1 MDLKELDYI
10 VTVADEGSISRAA
23 EKLFMAQSSLSQ
35 AVRLIEQ
42 DLGTSVF
49 VRTARGVRPTAAG
62 EAFISHARQILQ
74 QYREAR
80 SEASDIEN
88 LKGGTIIFGISTY
101 RGTYLLPPV
110 LKKFHERYP
119 KVHVEISDRDTFV
132 RKYICQ
138 EKRMRVSLPR
148 WRYLPERLAGII
160 LCVGAVEVA
169 LLDWLGYGQGLTWQ
183 RGTMALGTAAVVLGL
198 ALLLEVDSL
207 WEQIHILLLD
217 YVSNTL
223 YPRQIHVYEAFA
235 EETDAANSFA
245 EGIKGQRCEKEKLAD
260 GQVNDEAQK
269 TAPKNATTIPLTLKK
284 EEEKLF
290 QEVLSDF
297 LG

>member
-1 MDLKELDYI
+1 MREFFSMGVVVSALELLQNGGEFI
-10 VTVADEGSISRAA
+10 LLGIWGILLAVCRRRV
-23 EKLFMAQSSLSQ
+23 FQS
-35 AVRLIEQ
+35 VC
-42 DLGTSVF
+42 
-49 VRTARGVRPTAAG
+49 
-62 EAFISHARQILQ
+62 
-74 QYREAR
+74 REAALEGGEKGR
-80 SEASDIEN
+80 MLRAMT
-88 LKGGTIIFGISTY
+88 LKFQ
-101 RGTYLLPPV
+101 
-110 LKKFHERYP
+110 
-119 KVHVEISDRDTFV
+119 
-132 RKYICQ
+132 KYICQ

-183 RGTMALGTAAVVLGL
+183 RGTMALGSAAAVLGL
-198 ALLLEVDSL
+198 SLLLEVDSL

-223 YPRQIHVYEAFA
+223 YPRQIHVYEAF
-235 EETDAANSFA
+235 EKE
-245 EGIKGQRCEKEKLAD
+245 IKGQRSEKEKLAD

-269 TAPKNATTIPLTLKK
+269 TAQKNATAIPLTLKK
-284 EEEKLF
+284 EEEKIF

>member
-1 MDLKELDYI
+1 MREFFSMGVVVSALELLQNGGEFI
-10 VTVADEGSISRAA
+10 LLGIWGI
-23 EKLFMAQSSLSQ
+23 LL
-35 AVRLIEQ
+35 AVCRRRVFR
-42 DLGTSVF
+42 SVC
-49 VRTARGVRPTAAG
+49 
-62 EAFISHARQILQ
+62 
-74 QYREAR
+74 REAALEGGEKGR
-80 SEASDIEN
+80 MLRAMT
-88 LKGGTIIFGISTY
+88 LKFQKSY
-101 RGTYLLPPV
+101 
-110 LKKFHERYP
+110 E
-119 KVHVEISDRDTFV
+119 VHVEISDRDTFV

-235 EETDAANSFA
+235 E
-245 EGIKGQRCEKEKLAD
+245 GIKGQRCEKEKLAD

>member
-119 KVHVEISDRDTFV
+119 KVHVEISEMDSIDLENQILEGILDLALIAAPPVRIKHGFEELMRDEIMLVTTKEHPV
-132 RKYICQ
+132 MKYAHECENDPEELWIDLKDTAPYEYILGPPNTVLGRTAREGVALAFTYRSC
-138 EKRMRVSLPR
+138 RIMRDGF
-148 WRYLPERLAGII
+148 RYLRIGKEGIF
-160 LCVGAVEVA
+160 
-169 LLDWLGYGQGLTWQ
+169 LD
-183 RGTMALGTAAVVLGL
+183 L
-198 ALLLEVDSL
+198 ALVWPAGKYRS
-207 WEQIHILLLD
+207 
-217 YVSNTL
+217 
-223 YPRQIHVYEAFA
+223 R
-235 EETDAANSFA
+235 AAKA
-245 EGIKGQRCEKEKLAD
+245 LAD
-260 GQVNDEAQK
+260 LLHEM
-269 TAPKNATTIPLTLKK
+269 APELLHR
-284 EEEKLF
+284 
-290 QEVLSDF
+290 
-297 LG
+297 

>member
-1 MDLKELDYI
+1 MRDFFSMGVVVSALELLQNGG
-10 VTVADEGSISRAA
+10 E
-23 EKLFMAQSSLSQ
+23 FMLLGIWGILLAVCRRRVFQS
-35 AVRLIEQ
+35 VC
-42 DLGTSVF
+42 
-49 VRTARGVRPTAAG
+49 
-62 EAFISHARQILQ
+62 
-74 QYREAR
+74 REAALEGGEKGR
-80 SEASDIEN
+80 MLRAMT
-88 LKGGTIIFGISTY
+88 LKFQKSY
-101 RGTYLLPPV
+101 
-110 LKKFHERYP
+110 E
-119 KVHVEISDRDTFV
+119 VHVEISDRDTFV

-183 RGTMALGTAAVVLGL
+183 RGTMALGSAAVVLGL

-223 YPRQIHVYEAFA
+223 YPRQIHVYEAFE
-235 EETDAANSFA
+235 EETMVSQSGRSKQEDN
-245 EGIKGQRCEKEKLAD
+245 RHEKDDEKD
-260 GQVNDEAQK
+260 VSVM
-269 TAPKNATTIPLTLKK
+269 PVSLKK
-284 EEEKLF
+284 EEEKIF

>member
-1 MDLKELDYI
+1 M
-10 VTVADEGSISRAA
+10 
-23 EKLFMAQSSLSQ
+23 
-35 AVRLIEQ
+35 
-42 DLGTSVF
+42 
-49 VRTARGVRPTAAG
+49 
-62 EAFISHARQILQ
+62 
-74 QYREAR
+74 
-80 SEASDIEN
+80 
-88 LKGGTIIFGISTY
+88 
-101 RGTYLLPPV
+101 
-110 LKKFHERYP
+110 
-119 KVHVEISDRDTFV
+119 
-132 RKYICQ
+132 
-138 EKRMRVSLPR
+138 
-148 WRYLPERLAGII
+148 
-160 LCVGAVEVA
+160 
-169 LLDWLGYGQGLTWQ
+169 DWLGYGQGLTWQ
-183 RGTMALGTAAVVLGL
+183 RGTMALGCAAAVLGL
-198 ALLLEVDSL
+198 SLLLEVDSL

-235 EETDAANSFA
+235 EETDASNSFA

>member
-1 MDLKELDYI
+1 MREFFSMGVVVSALELLQNGGEFI
-10 VTVADEGSISRAA
+10 LLGIWGI
-23 EKLFMAQSSLSQ
+23 LL
-35 AVRLIEQ
+35 AVCRRRVFR
-42 DLGTSVF
+42 SVC
-49 VRTARGVRPTAAG
+49 
-62 EAFISHARQILQ
+62 
-74 QYREAR
+74 REAALEGGEKGR
-80 SEASDIEN
+80 MLRAMT
-88 LKGGTIIFGISTY
+88 LKFQKSY
-101 RGTYLLPPV
+101 
-110 LKKFHERYP
+110 E
-119 KVHVEISDRDTFV
+119 VHVEVSDRDTFV

-183 RGTMALGTAAVVLGL
+183 RGTMALGSAAAVLGL
-198 ALLLEVDSL
+198 SLLLEVDSL

-223 YPRQIHVYEAFA
+223 YPRQIHVYEAFE

-245 EGIKGQRCEKEKLAD
+245 KGIKGQRSEKEKLAD

-269 TAPKNATTIPLTLKK
+269 TAQKNATAIPLTLKK
-284 EEEKLF
+284 EEEKIF

>member
-1 MDLKELDYI
+1 MRDFFSMGVVVSALELLQNGGEFI
-10 VTVADEGSISRAA
+10 LLGIWGILLAVCRRRV
-23 EKLFMAQSSLSQ
+23 FQS
-35 AVRLIEQ
+35 VC
-42 DLGTSVF
+42 
-49 VRTARGVRPTAAG
+49 
-62 EAFISHARQILQ
+62 
-74 QYREAR
+74 REAALEGGEKGR
-80 SEASDIEN
+80 MLRAMT
-88 LKGGTIIFGISTY
+88 LKFQKSY
-101 RGTYLLPPV
+101 
-110 LKKFHERYP
+110 E
-119 KVHVEISDRDTFV
+119 VHVEISDRDTFV

-148 WRYLPERLAGII
+148 WRYLPERWAGII

-183 RGTMALGTAAVVLGL
+183 RGTMALGSAAVVLGL

-223 YPRQIHVYEAFA
+223 YPRQIHVYEAFE
-235 EETDAANSFA
+235 EETMVSQSGRSKQEDNRHERAD
-245 EGIKGQRCEKEKLAD
+245 EKD
-260 GQVNDEAQK
+260 VSV
-269 TAPKNATTIPLTLKK
+269 IPVSLKK
-284 EEEKLF
+284 EEEKIF

>member
-1 MDLKELDYI
+1 MKGDGAAVLSESVDNIAFPADRCLDI
-10 VTVADEGSISRAA
+10 IEPDP
-23 EKLFMAQSSLSQ
+23 KSQ
-35 AVRLIEQ
+35 GRRFLC
-42 DLGTSVF
+42 
-49 VRTARGVRPTAAG
+49 
-62 EAFISHARQILQ
+62 
-74 QYREAR
+74 
-80 SEASDIEN
+80 EN
-88 LKGGTIIFGISTY
+88 FFQWEWS
-101 RGTYLLPPV
+101 YLLLNYYRMEANLYCWGSGESCWQYV
-110 LKKFHERYP
+110 DAEYFEVYAGRRHLREWREGAHASGDDAKFQKSYE
-119 KVHVEISDRDTFV
+119 VHVEISDRDTFV

-183 RGTMALGTAAVVLGL
+183 RGTMALGSAAVVLGL

-223 YPRQIHVYEAFA
+223 YPRQIHVYEAF
-235 EETDAANSFA
+235 EKETDAANSFA
-245 EGIKGQRCEKEKLAD
+245 KGIKGQCGEKEKLAD

-269 TAPKNATTIPLTLKK
+269 TAQKNATAIPLTLKK
-284 EEEKLF
+284 EEEKIF

>member
-1 MDLKELDYI
+1 M
-10 VTVADEGSISRAA
+10 
-23 EKLFMAQSSLSQ
+23 
-35 AVRLIEQ
+35 
-42 DLGTSVF
+42 
-49 VRTARGVRPTAAG
+49 
-62 EAFISHARQILQ
+62 
-74 QYREAR
+74 
-80 SEASDIEN
+80 
-88 LKGGTIIFGISTY
+88 
-101 RGTYLLPPV
+101 
-110 LKKFHERYP
+110 
-119 KVHVEISDRDTFV
+119 
-132 RKYICQ
+132 
-138 EKRMRVSLPR
+138 
-148 WRYLPERLAGII
+148 
-160 LCVGAVEVA
+160 A

>member
-1 MDLKELDYI
+1 M
-10 VTVADEGSISRAA
+10 
-23 EKLFMAQSSLSQ
+23 
-35 AVRLIEQ
+35 
-42 DLGTSVF
+42 
-49 VRTARGVRPTAAG
+49 
-62 EAFISHARQILQ
+62 
-74 QYREAR
+74 
-80 SEASDIEN
+80 
-88 LKGGTIIFGISTY
+88 
-101 RGTYLLPPV
+101 
-110 LKKFHERYP
+110 
-119 KVHVEISDRDTFV
+119 
-132 RKYICQ
+132 
-138 EKRMRVSLPR
+138 
-148 WRYLPERLAGII
+148 
-160 LCVGAVEVA
+160 A

-235 EETDAANSFA
+235 EETDAANSFTK
-245 EGIKGQRCEKEKLAD
+245 EIKGQRSEKEKLAD